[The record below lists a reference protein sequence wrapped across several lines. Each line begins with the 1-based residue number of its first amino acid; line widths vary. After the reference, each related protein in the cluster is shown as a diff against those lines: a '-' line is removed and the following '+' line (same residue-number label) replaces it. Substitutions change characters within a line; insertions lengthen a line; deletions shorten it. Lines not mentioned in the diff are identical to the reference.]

1 MAEMISAFQAAV
13 GGLSAVVSSIERI
26 AAYRAE
32 KKRQKAIRRQGQF
45 GFLHDFSF
53 AGAPDED
60 ATEDETIRSYCKKLQ
75 NIIRSHWGFIFG
87 RGSYNAEA
95 AHAFMASTLF
105 HVAAMPGM
113 PPPTKPAMTGAFVP
127 KVVLRIRWLD
137 ANIST
142 CHDKALGRPPIAR
155 ECL

>member
-1 MAEMISAFQAAV
+1 MADMISALQAAV

-45 GFLHDFSF
+45 SFLHDFSF

-75 NIIRSHWGFIFG
+75 NIIRSHWNFIFG

-113 PPPTKPAMTGAFVP
+113 RPPTKPAVTGVFVR
-127 KVVLRIRWLD
+127 KVVLRY
-137 ANIST
+137 
-142 CHDKALGRPPIAR
+142 
-155 ECL
+155 